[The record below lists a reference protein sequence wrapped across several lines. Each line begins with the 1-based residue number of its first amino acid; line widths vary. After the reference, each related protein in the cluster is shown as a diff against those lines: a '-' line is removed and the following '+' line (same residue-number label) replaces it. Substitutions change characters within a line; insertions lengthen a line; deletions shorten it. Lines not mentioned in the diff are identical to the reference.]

1 MQRLGL
7 RDIFLSKRAM
17 IAPRGKYGHA
27 ECVRRVN
34 LGLESTVVLVSDSS
48 ASSVIYVTLDV

>member
-1 MQRLGL
+1 MV
-7 RDIFLSKRAM
+7 
-17 IAPRGKYGHA
+17 APRAKYGHA

-34 LGLESTVVLVSDSS
+34 LALETTLVLVSDSS